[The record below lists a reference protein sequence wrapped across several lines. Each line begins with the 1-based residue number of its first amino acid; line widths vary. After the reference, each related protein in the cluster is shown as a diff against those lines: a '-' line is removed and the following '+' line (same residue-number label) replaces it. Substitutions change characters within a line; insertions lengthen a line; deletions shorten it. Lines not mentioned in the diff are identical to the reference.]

1 MEKKVNDF
9 IHKQTWVYITQGNDM
24 LDRILSTV
32 LSTWMR
38 KWQTSPK
45 VILRCYSDSGQR
57 NSHFALVSRL
67 LPFYWKTQKKLCLSW
82 QASERGFLS
91 KRWPRRLK
99 NFKWT
104 PQHLNEL
111 TRWPRKGVKSQITA
125 EARPSVEW
133 NGLLS
138 MDLRQ
143 GTLNEHSQ
151 ELYNVGR
158 GILFFI

>member
-1 MEKKVNDF
+1 MTTD
-9 IHKQTWVYITQGNDM
+9 W
-24 LDRILSTV
+24 
-32 LSTWMR
+32 
-38 KWQTSPK
+38 
-45 VILRCYSDSGQR
+45 
-57 NSHFALVSRL
+57 
-67 LPFYWKTQKKLCLSW
+67 
-82 QASERGFLS
+82 
-91 KRWPRRLK
+91 
-99 NFKWT
+99 
-104 PQHLNEL
+104 
-111 TRWPRKGVKSQITA
+111 GVKSQITA